1 METKEILQN
10 AVITADNKIQC
21 PICGKT
27 NGMITG
33 RETVRNYEI
42 RCRGSRRGFE
52 HYFVLN
58 TECRNVE
65 TEEK

>member
-1 METKEILQN
+1 MEILKE
-10 AVITADNKIQC
+10 AVITEDNKIQC

-58 TECRNVE
+58 TECRNGG
-65 TEEK
+65 KII